1 MKLKLNNVEDI
12 LQTEI
17 TWCLD
22 HPDTNLTMQEQIG
35 FMNGLRQAQIIIR
48 NAEYLLKGKGIMSE
62 LNIKSQSPQLIMEI
76 HKLREQLEL
85 VQAISKG
92 LAKFNV
98 NEGDVLLVMEKE
110 NSELL
115 AVRDELLSEKEYW
128 INQLKIANEQ
138 LDIAV
143 EAITEAHIELL
154 HSIPTT
160 GDIFKNRAIDR
171 LRNSLAEINHIGGV
185 K

>member
-1 MKLKLNNVEDI
+1 
-12 LQTEI
+12 
-17 TWCLD
+17 
-22 HPDTNLTMQEQIG
+22 MQEQIG

-85 VQAISKG
+85 VQIISKG

-98 NEGDVLLVMEKE
+98 NEGDILLVMEKE

-143 EAITEAHIELL
+143 EALKWVSHNSVDVYA
-154 HSIPTT
+154 
-160 GDIFKNRAIDR
+160 KQKA
-171 LRNSLAEINHIGGV
+171 RNALAEIERIG
-185 K
+185 KSSPEDEK